1 MRAGRSGHPAVLN
14 DLPVLF
20 PCLELQRLA
29 PLPSSSWLSLLSCP
43 WSPWLAGCQVA
54 SCPSGHRQ
62 LQPRLKAW
70 FQPQF
75 SVSSKPGSSCLL
87 AATSAPSSLCLSL
100 PLPAGCHPV
109 KPHLPPSATETRLFL
124 FLPTASSVTSPPL
137 HAWCCF
143 VFLLLLSR
151 HSPSSSFHSENVQH
165 TWTSSAPHPAF
176 LRPARGKCPLI
187 LATGPGY
194 RAGLCLVASLAFC
207 VSCWTRLPA

>member
-87 AATSAPSSLCLSL
+87 AASISPILSL
-100 PLPAGCHPV
+100 PLTPAACRMPPCQTTPPAICNRDQAVPV
-109 KPHLPPSATETRLFL
+109 PPHSLQCDLSPTSRVVLFRLSSIFVATLTVKQLPL
-124 FLPTASSVTSPPL
+124 
-137 HAWCCF
+137 
-143 VFLLLLSR
+143 
-151 HSPSSSFHSENVQH
+151 
-165 TWTSSAPHPAF
+165 
-176 LRPARGKCPLI
+176 
-187 LATGPGY
+187 
-194 RAGLCLVASLAFC
+194 
-207 VSCWTRLPA
+207 

>member
-1 MRAGRSGHPAVLN
+1 MAGWLPGCILSLWPPSTAAKAEGLVSTIVLSPPSPAHPA
-14 DLPVLF
+14 
-20 PCLELQRLA
+20 
-29 PLPSSSWLSLLSCP
+29 SWLQ
-43 WSPWLAGCQVA
+43 A
-54 SCPSGHRQ
+54 
-62 LQPRLKAW
+62 
-70 FQPQF
+70 
-75 SVSSKPGSSCLL
+75 
-87 AATSAPSSLCLSL
+87 SAPSSLCLSL
-100 PLPAGCHPV
+100 QLPARCRPV

-137 HAWCCF
+137 HAWWCF
-143 VFLLLLSR
+143 VFLLFLSR
-151 HSPSSSFHSENVQH
+151 RSPSSSFHSENVQH